1 MQLTPA
7 GAKIRLLFQDLYE
20 EYAEMNYQAL
30 KKFNDAEIQQVIQK
44 YQAITIPGF
53 LPVDA
58 FYALLNPELRKL
70 QSPALECLDHTYG
83 ILEEYAITILQSQ
96 LTQYL

>member
-1 MQLTPA
+1 MTPA
-7 GAKIRLLFQDLYE
+7 GAKVKLLFNDIYE
-20 EYAEMNYQAL
+20 EYADLEYKAL
-30 KKFNDAEIQQVIQK
+30 KKFKDEDIYQVIQK

-70 QSPALECLDHTYG
+70 LSPAMETLDQTYG
-83 ILEEYAITILQSQ
+83 ILEEYAVKILESQ
-96 LTQYL
+96 LNQLP